1 MVVTIVLVVVGVLA
15 FWLVAAVA
23 LALFIG
29 RAARIGEI
37 KHRDAVFLRDM
48 AADQARSEQLR

>member
-48 AADQARSEQLR
+48 AAQARSEQLR